1 MLQEERQNIIINQI
15 NLHHKVLTT
24 ELSKSLNV
32 SLDTIRR
39 DLHELE
45 ESGRIVKVHGGAVSK
60 SFHIPFQQPK
70 VYAREEK
77 KEVAHKA
84 LSVFKDGMNVLMGG
98 GTIMLE
104 LARIIPKNHKG
115 TIFTVSP
122 LVALEIAQRS
132 NIRVILIGG
141 EVSHDAYVCTGPTVI
156 SQLSE
161 LHVDLAFIGA
171 NGMSIKEGL
180 TDQDWDVVQV
190 KKALM
195 KAADKTIVMCI
206 SEKIDLS
213 QKLIVNPLRA
223 IQILITDLS
232 PTDKRLQKYS
242 KTMKVM

>member
-24 ELSKSLNV
+24 DLSKLLNV
-32 SLDTIRR
+32 SLDTVRR

-60 SFHIPFQQPK
+60 SFHLPFQQPQ

-77 KEVAHKA
+77 KEIAYKA
-84 LSVFKDGMNVLMGG
+84 LSLFKEGMNVLMGG

-104 LARIIPKNHKG
+104 LARIIPKNQKG
-115 TIFTVSP
+115 TVFTVSP

-132 NIRVILIGG
+132 AIRVILIGG

-161 LHVDLAFIGA
+161 LRVDLSFIGA
-171 NGMSIKEGL
+171 NGLSVKDGL
-180 TDQDWDVVQV
+180 TDNDWDVMQV

-195 KAADKTIVMCI
+195 KASDKTAILCI
-206 SEKIDLS
+206 AEKLETA
-213 QKLIVNPLRA
+213 QKMQVSPLRA
-223 IQILITDLS
+223 IECIVTELAPS
-232 PTDKRLQKYS
+232 DKRLQKYA
-242 KTMKVM
+242 KVTRLL

>member
-24 ELSKSLNV
+24 DLSKLLNV
-32 SLDTIRR
+32 SLDTVRR

-60 SFHIPFQQPK
+60 SFHLPFQQPQ

-77 KEVAHKA
+77 KEIAFKA
-84 LSVFKDGMNVLMGG
+84 LGLFKDGMNVLMGG

-104 LARIIPKNHKG
+104 LARIIPKNQKG
-115 TIFTVSP
+115 TVFTVSP

-132 NIRVILIGG
+132 AVRVILIGG

-161 LHVDLAFIGA
+161 LRVDLSFIGA
-171 NGMSIKEGL
+171 NGLSVKDGL
-180 TDQDWDVVQV
+180 TDNDWDVMQV

-195 KAADKTIVMCI
+195 KASDKTAVLSI
-206 SEKIDLS
+206 SEKLDTT
-213 QKLIVNPLRA
+213 QKMQVSPLRA
-223 IQILITDLS
+223 FECIITELS
-232 PTDKRLQKYS
+232 PNDKRLQKYARVT
-242 KTMKVM
+242 KLL

>member
-1 MLQEERQNIIINQI
+1 MLQEERQNIIINQM

-24 ELSKSLNV
+24 DLSKLLNV
-32 SLDTIRR
+32 SLDTVRR

-70 VYAREEK
+70 VHAKEEK
-77 KEVAHKA
+77 KEVAYKA
-84 LSVFKDGMNVLMGG
+84 LSFFKDGMNVLMSG

-115 TIFTVSP
+115 TVFTVSP

-171 NGMSIKEGL
+171 NGLTVKTGL
-180 TDQDWDVVQV
+180 TDHDWDVVQV

-206 SEKIDLS
+206 SEKLDLP

-223 IQILITDLS
+223 IQVLVTDLS
-232 PTDKRLQKYS
+232 PTDKQLLKYS
-242 KTMKVM
+242 KSVKVI